1 MIFFFEQ
8 MIWKDKENF
17 PSQLA
22 AGQELKRVAIEP
34 HKKVAFV
41 NASSDASEAQYTNC
55 SKGHDTRQNENL
67 ETGSY
72 SQELADKKNS
82 PEKSIALKQ
91 DTQRSDW
98 MSVVAAAGLHVM
110 PSE

>member
-1 MIFFFEQ
+1 

-34 HKKVAFV
+34 HKKVSFV
-41 NASSDASEAQYTNC
+41 NASSDASEAPYTNC
-55 SKGHDTRQNENL
+55 SKGHGTRQNENL
-67 ETGSY
+67 EMGSY
-72 SQELADKKNS
+72 AEELADKKHV
-82 PEKSIALKQ
+82 PQKSMALKP
-91 DTQRSDW
+91 DTQSGDW